1 MSFNQKNH
9 IRCFF
14 FIFFVFFSCN
24 KETDDQG
31 AVLARVKDK
40 ELTIKKLEKDLKP
53 EQRKPN
59 QIKNYINDWVNQTLL
74 FEEGIKNNLHK
85 DLFLIEMKNKYFKR
99 LVSETF
105 LETKTYLPNPP
116 VKEDIKEFYEK
127 NKASFYRTND
137 EVLAYHFSVSSMSE
151 ALVIE
156 KTLKKKNSGSLLDS
170 LFVKHDVSLKKIK
183 KDRVPKKINDLVF
196 KNNFTGVIK
205 PFLFLKQYH
214 TIEIIRRYKKGSLVG
229 LEDVYDEIY
238 QRLIKEQQFIRKTA
252 VLDSLKKA
260 YSVFINSEYN

>member
-85 DLFLIEMKNKYFKR
+85 DLFLIEMKN
-99 LVSETF
+99 
-105 LETKTYLPNPP
+105 
-116 VKEDIKEFYEK
+116 
-127 NKASFYRTND
+127 
-137 EVLAYHFSVSSMSE
+137 
-151 ALVIE
+151 
-156 KTLKKKNSGSLLDS
+156 
-170 LFVKHDVSLKKIK
+170 
-183 KDRVPKKINDLVF
+183 
-196 KNNFTGVIK
+196 
-205 PFLFLKQYH
+205 
-214 TIEIIRRYKKGSLVG
+214 
-229 LEDVYDEIY
+229 
-238 QRLIKEQQFIRKTA
+238 
-252 VLDSLKKA
+252 
-260 YSVFINSEYN
+260 